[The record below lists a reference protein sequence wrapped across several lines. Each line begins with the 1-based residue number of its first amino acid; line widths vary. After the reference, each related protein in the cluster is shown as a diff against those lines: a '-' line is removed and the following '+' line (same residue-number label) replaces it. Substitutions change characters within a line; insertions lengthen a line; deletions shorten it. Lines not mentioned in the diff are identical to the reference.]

1 MRHPFDVILSC
12 YMQHFRAPDF
22 ALICRDLPSLAA
34 AYAKTLDYWYAEA
47 ELLHPQVREVRYET
61 LVGQFEPEVR
71 ALAEFLELPWND
83 ALLSPQQ
90 NAQRKGF
97 ISTPSY
103 AQVVKPVHSGSVD
116 RWRRYAGAFEPLEPI
131 VAGQLER
138 WGYATH
144 KPANPAS
151 RDP

>member
-1 MRHPFDVILSC
+1 
-12 YMQHFRAPDF
+12 MQHFRAPDF

-47 ELLHPQVREVRYET
+47 ELLQPQVREIRYET
-61 LVGQFEPEVR
+61 LVEQFEPEVR
-71 ALAEFLELPWND
+71 ALAAFLELPWND

-103 AQVVKPVHSGSVD
+103 AQVVKPVHRGSVD
-116 RWRRYAGAFEPLEPI
+116 RWRRYAAAFVPLEPI
-131 VAGQLER
+131 VAQQLQR
-138 WGYATH
+138 WGYAVSGEAL
-144 KPANPAS
+144 PA